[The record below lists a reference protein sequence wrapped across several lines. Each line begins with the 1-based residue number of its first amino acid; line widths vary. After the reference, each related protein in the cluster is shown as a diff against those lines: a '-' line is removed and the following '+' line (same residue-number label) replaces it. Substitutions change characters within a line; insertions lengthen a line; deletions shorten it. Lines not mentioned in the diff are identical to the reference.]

1 MLRKLR
7 AAAILS
13 SMLSYAMTSTY
24 VMASTDAIGTAS
36 ARGDMRIDSSL
47 VNGNATLF
55 NGSVVETN
63 LAAAKLHL
71 GKGTEFTL
79 AKGSRG
85 IFFIDHVVLE
95 SGKGELT
102 SSGGY
107 RLEAAGLRVTAY
119 ETSSKGIVSVEPG
132 NIVKVGAETGSFLVA
147 NKYGV
152 PLAKVS
158 PGHAVSFEMQTAG
171 GQQGPQEFEGV
182 GLIST
187 ENGHFFLTTVQD
199 VKYELVGRDFK
210 KFVGT
215 KSVVS
220 GTMQGSVI
228 TVKSISVNGPN
239 HMTSEEKLSVAGVVI
254 EGGAILGLVIYFT
267 NEPTTPASP

>member
-1 MLRKLR
+1 MSRELR
-7 AAAILS
+7 AATILS
-13 SMLSYAMTSTY
+13 CMLSYAMTSTY
-24 VMASTDAIGTAS
+24 AMASTDAIGTAS

-55 NGSVVETN
+55 NGSLVETN
-63 LAAAKLHL
+63 LAAARLQL

-85 IFFIDHVVLE
+85 VFYIDHVVLE
-95 SGKGELT
+95 SGKGELI

-107 RLEAAGLRVTAY
+107 RVYAAGLRVTPY

-132 NIVKVGAETGSFLVA
+132 NVVKVGAEAGSFLVA

-158 PGHAVSFEMQTAG
+158 TGHAVSFEMQSPG

-187 ENGHFFLTTVQD
+187 ENGRFYITTVQD
-199 VKYELVGRDFK
+199 AKYELVGKDFK

-215 KSVVS
+215 KSVIS

-228 TVKSISVNGPN
+228 TVKTISINGPN
-239 HMTSEEKLSVAGVVI
+239 HMSTEEKLSVAGVII
-254 EGGAILGLVIYFT
+254 EGAAIVGLAIYISDQST
-267 NEPTTPASP
+267 SSASR

>member
-1 MLRKLR
+1 
-7 AAAILS
+7 
-13 SMLSYAMTSTY
+13 
-24 VMASTDAIGTAS
+24 MASTDAIGTAS

-55 NGSVVETN
+55 NGSIVETN
-63 LAAAKLHL
+63 LAAAQLHL

-85 IFFIDHVVLE
+85 VFYVDHVVLE
-95 SGKGELT
+95 SGKGELL

-107 RLEAAGLRVTAY
+107 RIEAAGLRVTAY

-147 NKYGV
+147 NKFGV

-158 PGHAVSFEMQTAG
+158 PGHAVSFEMQSASG
-171 GQQGPQEFEGV
+171 QQQGPQEFEGV

-187 ENGHFFLTTVQD
+187 ENGRFFLTTVQD

-239 HMTSEEKLSVAGVVI
+239 HMTSEEKLSVAGVII
-254 EGGAILGLVIYFT
+254 EGAAILGLVIYFT

>member
-1 MLRKLR
+1 
-7 AAAILS
+7 
-13 SMLSYAMTSTY
+13 MLSNLQAVAMLCCMLYYAATSAHAMT
-24 VMASTDAIGTAS
+24 STDAIGTAS

-55 NGSVVETN
+55 NGSIVETN
-63 LAAAKLHL
+63 LAAATLHL
-71 GKGTEFTL
+71 AKGTEFTL

-85 IFFIDHVVLE
+85 VFYIDHVVLE

-107 RLEAAGLRVTAY
+107 RIEAAGLRVTAY

-132 NIVKVGAETGSFLVA
+132 NIVKVGAEAGSFLVA
-147 NKYGV
+147 NKFGV

-158 PGHAVSFEMQTAG
+158 PGHAVSFEMQTAA

-187 ENGHFFLTTVQD
+187 ENGRFFLTTIQD
-199 VKYELVGRDFK
+199 VKYELVGKDFK

-215 KSVVS
+215 KSVIS
-220 GTMQGSVI
+220 GTVQGSVI
-228 TVKSISVNGPN
+228 TVKSIQVNGSN
-239 HMTSEEKLSVAGVVI
+239 RLTGQEKLSVAGVII